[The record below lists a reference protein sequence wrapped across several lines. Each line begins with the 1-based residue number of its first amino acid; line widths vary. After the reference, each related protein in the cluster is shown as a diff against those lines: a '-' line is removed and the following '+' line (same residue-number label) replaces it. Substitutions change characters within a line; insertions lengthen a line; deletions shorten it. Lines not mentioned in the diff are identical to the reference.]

1 MSRLL
6 VASFAGVVLLV
17 SIAMAWSPATSGS
30 TSGSSPTALTSS
42 PSSSSSSDEGVLPER
57 ASDVGV
63 PVETQRVLDRA
74 ERVLEETVKVLAHN
88 LANTGTTAFKRRYV
102 VAESVNL
109 TGGGGTRGVVRT
121 DFRQGDLLDTDRP
134 LDLAILGR
142 GFFQVCDET
151 GTLRYTRRG
160 DFTLN
165 ASSMIVLRVN
175 GREMMFEPSI
185 TIPPD
190 ATEIYIGPDGVVS
203 VEQAGQT
210 AKVQVGQL
218 QVALFVNVDGLKDV
232 GGGIYEET
240 EESGVVILSNPT
252 IHGAGEICQ
261 RNLEASNV
269 DAARTWREYEDAR
282 VRLGRVRGRIGQSHS
297 RL

>member
-6 VASFAGVVLLV
+6 AASFAGLVLLV
-17 SIAMAWSPATSGS
+17 SIAMAWSPASSGS
-30 TSGSSPTALTSS
+30 TSGSSPAALSS
-42 PSSSSSSDEGVLPER
+42 ASSSS
-57 ASDVGV
+57 ASDAGLLQERIGEIGA

-88 LANTGTTAFKRRYV
+88 LANAATTAFKRRYV
-102 VAESVNL
+102 VAEAVNL
-109 TGGGGTRGVVRT
+109 AGGGGSRGVVRT
-121 DFRQGDLLDTDRP
+121 DFRQGELLDTDGP

-142 GFFQVCDET
+142 GFFQVSDET

-165 ASSMIVLRVN
+165 ASSMIVLHVN

-210 AKVQVGQL
+210 AKAQVGQL

-232 GGGIYEET
+232 GGGLYEET
-240 EESGVVILSNPT
+240 EESGAVIVSNPT
-252 IHGAGEICQ
+252 VDGAGEIYQ

-269 DAARTWREYEDAR
+269 DAARTWREYEEAR
-282 VRLGRVRGRIGQSHS
+282 VRLGRIRGRIE
-297 RL
+297 R